1 MMKEIDAAKN
11 GSPLSILQI
20 GTQFE
25 LGGIPRHMIDLSRS
39 LRDQGHS
46 VTLAGTPG
54 KWYGPENDPDFLE
67 LPIRYVASEGGRLP
81 VRLGH
86 LATSVRRLR
95 MWLRRNPVDLIH
107 THESAPALVSML
119 ARPSRPVPVV
129 VTYHGAEPERILTF
143 SRIARKCD
151 LVITPSK
158 GCARELAEIGGIST
172 DKLKVIYLAAPASP
186 EEPEK
191 EVLDLRRQLLGDG
204 DRLVVMVARLA
215 YQKGVDIL
223 IDCVARMK
231 KTHPGYR
238 FVLVGDGPLR
248 EEYMAMANEKGVLSH
263 LNFAGRS
270 DRVHLYL
277 CAADLSLLT
286 SRWEALG
293 LVIVESFQT
302 GTPAVATA
310 CTGVTELVD
319 ETVGRL
325 APIGDVEAICS
336 AVSEL
341 LSDTARLEQ
350 MGRAALARSRED
362 RFDPNYICSQFE
374 ATYRAIT
381 AQGR

>member
-1 MMKEIDAAKN
+1 MKEIDAAKN

-25 LGGIPRHMIDLSRS
+25 LGGIPRHMIDLSQS

-129 VTYHGAEPERILTF
+129 VTYHGSEPQRIGTF
-143 SRIARKCD
+143 SKIARHCD
-151 LVITPSK
+151 LVITPSHAS
-158 GCARELAEIGGIST
+158 ARDLATIGGIPEER
-172 DKLKVIYLAAPASP
+172 LKVVGLGVVTPP
-186 EEPEK
+186 EDPPSDIAR
-191 EVLDLRRQLLGDG
+191 LRQDLIGDG
-204 DRLVVMVARLA
+204 ERLIVTVGRLA
-215 YQKGVDIL
+215 HQKGIDIL
-223 IDCVARMK
+223 IECVARMRDI
-231 KTHPGYR
+231 HPGYR
-238 FVLVGDGPLR
+238 FVVVGDGSL
-248 EEYMAMANEKGVLSH
+248 ENEYKDLARTKGVLDRLH
-263 LNFAGRS
+263 FAGRTE
-270 DRVHLYL
+270 RVHRYL
-277 CAADLSLLT
+277 RAADLFLLT
-286 SRWEALG
+286 SRYEALPY
-293 LVIVESFQT
+293 VIVEAFQA

-310 CTGVTELVD
+310 CSGVVELID
-319 ETVGRL
+319 DSVGRL

-336 AVSEL
+336 AVAAL

-381 AQGR
+381 ALRR